1 MGKKRE
7 GLDRLWERVT
17 PHSFPLPDT
26 AQILLPTFFGLR
38 SASVSTTPCFVIS
51 DSWPG
56 WMAILPS
63 FAFHCL
69 YLFVPNSDAPWLPTL
84 LQHHADCQVRSTD
97 EHQQMLLE
105 LQQCPYGMWGRE
117 PHTVNTTLR
126 SAKSMI
132 QQWNKV
138 DLSPQFPP
146 LGPFPVGDSLGI
158 GVAVAMLLKSLEPGR
173 YNTTYQQFETVR
185 KLQAGY
191 SNIYMALCDGVS
203 SLRTVGGDK
212 VKHHLTY
219 SSTQSKWFEIFS
231 LGCVRR
237 MGQDVRQDWAIPLP
251 AMYGLIN
258 ILEKEWSQTEK
269 ATE

>member
-1 MGKKRE
+1 
-7 GLDRLWERVT
+7 
-17 PHSFPLPDT
+17 
-26 AQILLPTFFGLR
+26 
-38 SASVSTTPCFVIS
+38 
-51 DSWPG
+51 
-56 WMAILPS
+56 
-63 FAFHCL
+63 
-69 YLFVPNSDAPWLPTL
+69 
-84 LQHHADCQVRSTD
+84 
-97 EHQQMLLE
+97 
-105 LQQCPYGMWGRE
+105 
-117 PHTVNTTLR
+117 
-126 SAKSMI
+126 MI

-231 LGCVRR
+231 LGCVRH